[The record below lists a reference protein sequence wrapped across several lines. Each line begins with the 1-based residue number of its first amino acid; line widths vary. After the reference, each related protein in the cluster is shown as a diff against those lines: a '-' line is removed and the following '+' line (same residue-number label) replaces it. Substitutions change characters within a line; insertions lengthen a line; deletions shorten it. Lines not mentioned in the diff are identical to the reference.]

1 MSDDV
6 GFLVLLATPH
16 EEFRCELADC
26 VRHSRGGVMA
36 RLHRTMLAP
45 APVVA
50 VMPRRGQDGSLGVP
64 VWLGPLHDPADRA
77 CVVDWLRRGGSSVRP
92 LPLQLRQRIL
102 GTGRPRTS

>member
-1 MSDDV
+1 MTDGD

-16 EEFRCELADC
+16 EDLRYELADC

-50 VMPRRGQDGSLGVP
+50 VMPRHGQDGSQGVP
-64 VWLGPLHDPADRA
+64 VWLGPLYDPADRA
-77 CVVDWLRRGGSSVRP
+77 CVVEWLRREGPTAGPPPPR
-92 LPLQLRQRIL
+92 LRLI
-102 GTGRPRTS
+102 GTGPPR